1 MGTENQTKGK
11 DTMETEFSLNDTQVK
26 RIEAVMCETR
36 KELEDAHKWL
46 PRLRE
51 KLGDRMARAAMGE
64 DNHIQIARIKRKIAE
79 MESVIQNAPLVI
91 KGLKRMK

>member
-1 MGTENQTKGK
+1 
-11 DTMETEFSLNDTQVK
+11 METEFALNDTQGK
-26 RIEAVMCETR
+26 KIEAVMGETL

-51 KLGDRMARAAMGE
+51 KLGDSMARAAMGE
-64 DNHIQIARIKRKIAE
+64 DNHTQIARIKRRIAE
-79 MESVIQNAPLVI
+79 MEEIIQQAPLVI